1 MQSQQQNETRQHTK
15 MVRKVWFPEDEDG
28 DFHPLNPDNGC
39 GGGVYKLEI
48 IHPIYYTS
56 DGLSPRDDMSNV
68 LEGREAKSMG
78 KIEVL
83 GGNWLETSD
92 LVYRMFYF
100 PIEEGGCNGQ
110 WEILEQKLLEME
122 EPQWSLIGQLWS
134 SLNPN
139 SPRIEEQMNVV
150 MSYA

>member
-1 MQSQQQNETRQHTK
+1 MQSQQQNETREQTK
-15 MVRKVWFPEDEDG
+15 MAGKVWFPEDEDG

-39 GGGVYKLEI
+39 GGGVYKLET

-56 DGLSPRDDMSNV
+56 DGLPPRDDMSNV
-68 LEGREAKSMG
+68 LEGRDAKSMG
-78 KIEVL
+78 KTEVL
-83 GGNWLETSD
+83 GENWLETSD

-110 WEILEQKLLEME
+110 WDILEKKLLEIE

-134 SLNPN
+134 SLNKDAH
-139 SPRIEEQMNVV
+139 RIEEQMNVV
-150 MSYA
+150 MSCA